1 MTEDIDRLIATT
13 RQTGHASLSG
23 LESDVWRR
31 IEDRV
36 GERRMGQV
44 RVAAMAMALV
54 VGVANGGLF
63 ALSARSEPSEMQ
75 VFSVSGSLSP
85 IAILGAG
92 A

>member
-1 MTEDIDRLIATT
+1 MTEDIDRLIASA
-13 RQTGHASLSG
+13 RPASPATLSR

-44 RVAAMAMALV
+44 RVAALAMALV

-63 ALSARSEPSEMQ
+63 ALSARAEPSEMQ
-75 VFSVSGSLSP
+75 VFSVSAGLSP
-85 IAILGAG
+85 IGTLGAG
-92 A
+92 E

>member
-1 MTEDIDRLIATT
+1 MTEDILRLIASA
-13 RQTGHASLSG
+13 RPESQISLSG

-44 RVAAMAMALV
+44 RVAALAMALV

-63 ALSARSEPSEMQ
+63 ALSARAEPSEMR
-75 VFSVSGSLSP
+75 VFSVSAGLLP
-85 IAILGAG
+85 IGTLGAG
-92 A
+92 E

>member
-1 MTEDIDRLIATT
+1 MTEDIDRLIATA
-13 RQTGHASLSG
+13 RPAGQVMLSK

-44 RVAAMAMALV
+44 RVAALAMALV

-63 ALSARSEPSEMQ
+63 ALSERAEPSEMK
-75 VFSVSGSLSP
+75 VFSVSAGLSP
-85 IAILGAG
+85 IGILEIGE
-92 A
+92 